1 VAIVSTNYRASQD
14 ASGNGEYIFIQTSTY
29 FSKWQ
34 FAEGNRIAIQG
45 LDASQVSGGS
55 TLAAQNM
62 IDYLQNPLGIP
73 IIDIAFTGTDA
84 ADGANAAGYANLII
98 IRAPHVDPTTGSVL
112 VQPFGGSTS
121 AMSDLADSLNTP
133 TTFTGAKLINLTH
146 QTSIVLRIITREL
159 DPAARV
165 RPDNL

>member
-1 VAIVSTNYRASQD
+1 M
-14 ASGNGEYIFIQTSTY
+14 FIQTSTY

-45 LDASQVSGGS
+45 LDPNQVPGGN

-62 IDYLQNPLGIP
+62 LDYLQNPQGLP
-73 IIDIAFTGTDA
+73 IIDIAYTGGG
-84 ADGANAAGYANLII
+84 DGANAAGYANLII
-98 IRAPHVDPTTGSVL
+98 IRTPHVDPTTGSVL
-112 VQPFGGSTS
+112 VQPFGGSDTT
-121 AMSDLADSLNTP
+121 MDTLATATNAVA
-133 TTFTGAKLINLTH
+133 TTTTTYTGAKLINLTH
-146 QTSIVLRIITREL
+146 QTNLVFRIITREL